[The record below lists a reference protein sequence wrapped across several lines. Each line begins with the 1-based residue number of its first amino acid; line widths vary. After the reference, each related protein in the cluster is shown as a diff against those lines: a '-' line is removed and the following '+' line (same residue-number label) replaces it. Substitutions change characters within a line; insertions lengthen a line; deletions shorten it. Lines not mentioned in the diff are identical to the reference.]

1 MTVQPDDVAPVVTVA
16 VATFPLTFHSFRVI
30 PQMLFNY
37 LRTDRDGQMAMHWE
51 KKCIAPAMNKKRTKK
66 KLHQNL
72 ITVIPALHNSL
83 KP

>member
-1 MTVQPDDVAPVVTVA
+1 
-16 VATFPLTFHSFRVI
+16 
-30 PQMLFNY
+30 
-37 LRTDRDGQMAMHWE
+37 MHWE

-83 KP
+83 NGLRIEIEFLLFSFFRLVSV